1 MRTPTELRDSTSPHV
16 EGLIEAVARHLWGE
30 PNEQLSKPGE
40 LRFGTN
46 GSKSVDLD
54 KLQFYDHEQQV
65 GGSTLQLI
73 KLEIGCAD
81 RKAQCAWLLQNG
93 FISGAEGK
101 RTSGGEVMQAMKS
114 CTAAAP
120 PQRKAPS
127 KIAATYDYRD
137 EAGELLMQVVRM
149 EPKTFRQRR
158 PDGDG
163 WSWSVKGVRPVPY
176 RLPEL
181 LAAPDAVVFVVEGE
195 KDADRLASLGLVG
208 TCNAG
213 GAGKWT
219 DAHATH
225 LSGRRVVILPDND
238 TAGQAHAQKVLKSL
252 RGIASDVRIVNL
264 PGLPDKGDVSD
275 WLDAGHDADELL
287 CMVEAAAPAPEPEKE
302 EKEERESQADLI
314 VKFAL
319 GRHELLHDDQKA
331 VYARSHDSGMPSRR
345 WPTMWRNTVSNR
357 CSTRSRR
364 WVLAT

>member
-101 RTSGGEVMQAMKS
+101 RTSGGEV
-114 CTAAAP
+114 
-120 PQRKAPS
+120 
-127 KIAATYDYRD
+127 
-137 EAGELLMQVVRM
+137 
-149 EPKTFRQRR
+149 
-158 PDGDG
+158 
-163 WSWSVKGVRPVPY
+163 
-176 RLPEL
+176 
-181 LAAPDAVVFVVEGE
+181 
-195 KDADRLASLGLVG
+195 
-208 TCNAG
+208 
-213 GAGKWT
+213 
-219 DAHATH
+219 
-225 LSGRRVVILPDND
+225 
-238 TAGQAHAQKVLKSL
+238 
-252 RGIASDVRIVNL
+252 
-264 PGLPDKGDVSD
+264 KGDVSD

-357 CSTRSRR
+357 
-364 WVLAT
+364 WVLSA